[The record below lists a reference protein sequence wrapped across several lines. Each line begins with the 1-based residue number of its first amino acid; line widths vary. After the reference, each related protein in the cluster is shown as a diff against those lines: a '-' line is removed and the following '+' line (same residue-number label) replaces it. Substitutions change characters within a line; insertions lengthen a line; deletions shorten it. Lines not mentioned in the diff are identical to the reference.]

1 MAEYEFTL
9 NFNLPDAQSNP
20 EDYLESLATVGCDD
34 ALIGIGKRGK
44 IALNF
49 IRESSSAKEA
59 VHSAIAQVVLAIPQA
74 VFLEV
79 NPDFED
85 LNSM

>member
-1 MAEYEFTL
+1 LSPKNSRACWRL
-9 NFNLPDAQSNP
+9 
-20 EDYLESLATVGCDD
+20 SLATVGCDD

-79 NPDFED
+79 NPDFISVTEVAG
-85 LNSM
+85 